1 MQLTHYTIDKP
12 VHGGSEWLAV
22 RWRDENG
29 LARISAS
36 NAAAVHGEHPYLS
49 PAQLAVE
56 LLKEEPPQPQEQN
69 AAMRRGNTLEG
80 PIRDW
85 AAQLLGFPLTTP
97 CIMYAYEE
105 DGVRLI
111 ATIDAVSEAGGVY
124 EIKTKRGRWSGEL
137 PRMWYWQGVQQAVCA
152 NVDGVTWVIF
162 DSDLDIQFHEQK
174 VTSDEKRA
182 HIEACRQYLA
192 AIDMGMVPDGIV
204 MTYDDVNDMHPR
216 GNGTAMELTEECAR
230 LLTDYRERQSLVEL
244 HENTMAVIKADLC
257 KLLGDSEFG
266 TLGGEVVVTW
276 KTATRKTLDGKRF
289 EAEHPAL
296 AAKYKK
302 QSTYRTFR
310 VVDNQGDEQ

>member
-1 MQLTHYTIDKP
+1 MRNFTVPKP
-12 VHGGSEWLAV
+12 PHGSPEWLAV
-22 RWRDENG
+22 RWRDESG

-56 LLKEEPPQPQEQN
+56 LLKEEPPQPQQEN
-69 AAMRRGNTLEG
+69 RAMQRGNTLES

-124 EIKTKRGRWSGEL
+124 EIKTKRGRWNGEL
-137 PRMWYWQGVQQAVCA
+137 PRMWYWQGVQQAICTGK
-152 NVDGVTWVIF
+152 DSVTWVVF

-174 VTSDEKRA
+174 VTSDEKRM

-192 AIDMGMVPDGIV
+192 SIDMGIIPDGISLSYEDL
-204 MTYDDVNDMHPR
+204 TNLHPK
-216 GNGTAMELTEECAR
+216 GNNVKVEIGDQAKTLLREYSTHQAVIEQAEAKVSEIKAR
-230 LLTDYRERQSLVEL
+230 LCE
-244 HENTMAVIKADLC
+244 
-257 KLLGDSEFG
+257 LLGDAEYG
-266 TLGGEVVVTW
+266 TIDNEVVATW
-276 KTATRKTLDGKRF
+276 KTATRTSFDSKKF

-310 VVDNQGDEQ
+310 VVNNEGDKQ

>member
-1 MQLTHYTIDKP
+1 MRNFTVPKP
-12 VHGGSEWLAV
+12 PHGSPEWLAV
-22 RWRDENG
+22 RWRDESG

-56 LLKEEPPQPQEQN
+56 LLKEEPPQPQQEN
-69 AAMRRGNTLEG
+69 RAMQRGNTLES

-124 EIKTKRGRWSGEL
+124 EIKTKRGRWNGEL
-137 PRMWYWQGVQQAVCA
+137 PRMWYWLGVQQAICTGT
-152 NVDGVTWVIF
+152 DSVTWVVF

-174 VTSDEKRA
+174 VTSDEKRM

-192 AIDMGMVPDGIV
+192 SIDMGIIPDGISLSYEDLTNLQPKGNNTRIELADQAKV
-204 MTYDDVNDMHPR
+204 LLHKYSTYQAIIEQNE
-216 GNGTAMELTEECAR
+216 TKLSEIKAR
-230 LLTDYRERQSLVEL
+230 LCE
-244 HENTMAVIKADLC
+244 
-257 KLLGDSEFG
+257 LLGDAEYG
-266 TLGGEVVVTW
+266 TIDNEVVATW
-276 KTATRKTLDGKRF
+276 RTSTRTSFDSKKF

-310 VVDNQGDEQ
+310 VVNNEGDKQ